1 MNMDYKPNPKRTI
14 NIVLVLL
21 LIIFNIKCGIY
32 SFKGSIPSHI
42 KSVALTP
49 VINES
54 AEFSITELLSEQLN
68 TFMIRENVLSIN
80 SLDLSD
86 SKLDII
92 IKSITDEP
100 HTYNIGKDDFIEN
113 VEEWKIS
120 IIANVIWYD
129 IKNDEIL
136 FDKNFSNW
144 GSYSTGVDIGTDG
157 LDNDGD
163 GLVDSDDSDEFGSPR
178 ESALN
183 ISIRRLTEDIVNE
196 ITSTW

>member
-1 MNMDYKPNPKRTI
+1 MDYKLDPKRII

-21 LIIFNIKCGIY
+21 LIIFNIQCGIY
-32 SFKGSIPSHI
+32 SFRGSIPSHI

-54 AEFSITELLSEQLN
+54 AEFSVTELLSEQLN

-92 IKSITDEP
+92 IKSIIDEP
-100 HTYNIGKDDFIEN
+100 HTYNIGRDDFIEN

-144 GSYSTGVDIGTDG
+144 GSYSAGVDIGTDG

-163 GLVDSDDSDEFGSPR
+163 GLVDEDDSDEFGSPR

>member
-163 GLVDSDDSDEFGSPR
+163 GLVDRDDSDEFGSPR